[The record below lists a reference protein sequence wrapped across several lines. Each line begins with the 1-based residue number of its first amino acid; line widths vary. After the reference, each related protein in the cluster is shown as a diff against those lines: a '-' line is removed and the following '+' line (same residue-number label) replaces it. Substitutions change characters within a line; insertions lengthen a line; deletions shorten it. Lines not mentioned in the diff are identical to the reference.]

1 MSKKLP
7 LIYSCSGC
15 SSAAQMA
22 NHIALQMDRR
32 GIAEM
37 SCIAGVGGGVAP
49 LVRKAGTA
57 KGIIALDGCPL
68 HCAEHCLKRE
78 GLKSTF
84 HYDLS
89 KFGVVKKHRQCFD
102 EREAGDVEGRIVKD
116 LESHG
121 AIGPNPAAEN
131 QDRINP

>member
-22 NHIALQMDRR
+22 NHIALRMDRR
-32 GIAEM
+32 GVAEM

-49 LVRKAGTA
+49 LVWKAGFA
-57 KGIIALDGCPL
+57 KIIIALDGCPL
-68 HCAEHCLKRE
+68 QCAEHCLKRE
-78 GLKSTF
+78 GLESNF
-84 HYDLS
+84 HYELS
-89 KFGVVKKHRQCFD
+89 KFGVAKKLHQSFD
-102 EREAGDVEGRIVKD
+102 DREAEEVEDRIVKD

-121 AIGPNPAAEN
+121 VIGPNPAEN